1 MRCLPLNAS
10 AVQTA
15 APRRGKSARC
25 FRCNHAVLH
34 LCKSKGANGS
44 FAPATYQ
51 VAKSGF
57 YFSPPTFSKNRQIDS
72 IPR

>member
-15 APRRGKSARC
+15 PGDVRKSARC
-25 FRCNHAVLH
+25 FRCNHAVLD
-34 LCKSKGANGS
+34 LCKSKGRESS